1 MSLAPPVI
9 IQHLA
14 ARRADVFYDLYQEC
28 ELWLRLALW
37 LSENLYSPAD
47 FYLTTLR
54 VAQEAALLHH
64 AGNTGGCP
72 REASTLGS
80 HGTSFAHVM
89 DKDPPNRP
97 LSRHIVLTLQLV
109 TSLPSFNSELSC

>member
-80 HGTSFAHVM
+80 HGTSFAHVV
-89 DKDPPNRP
+89 DEDPNRQ
-97 LSRHIVLTLQLV
+97 SHHCRVLLLQYDTVFGRL
-109 TSLPSFNSELSC
+109 FNC